1 MGGNTK
7 TEKMET
13 ALPAKPHLPLRDL
26 SRLGRIL
33 RVLAEKGWGH
43 WVERLRLKGYL
54 PGGTAERTSPGLSD
68 AQRLRA
74 ALEELGPTFVK
85 FGQMLSVRQDL
96 FPQDIIGE
104 LQKLQ
109 DAVPPFPG
117 EQARRIIEDELGRPV
132 AELFAA
138 FDETPLAA
146 ASVAQVHTA
155 TLPAGTPAVVKVQ
168 RPGIEETI
176 HSDLELLFFFA
187 RLIHRHFPE
196 SRRYDPIGLV
206 EEFADTILRELD
218 FRLEGHNAERFSEN
232 FREEPAVSV
241 PQVFWELTS
250 RRILTMERS
259 LGHRADAGYPADPA
273 ERRRLAAVLA
283 RLFLMQ
289 LFEHGFFHGD
299 PHPGNVFIMHDGR
312 ICFHDFGIV
321 GRLSRRDQDNL
332 GQLLLAVSARD
343 AEWMAEVYFEMGVAA
358 ASVDREAFTRDLGE
372 SLEQYYAAAARSYSF
387 AEILHQFIRL
397 GQRYEIRVPRELLL
411 VAKAFMEIESQARA
425 LDPAFNMVTAFQSY
439 VPTLI
444 SRELAPDLSWT
455 GGLAKGYR
463 TAGALRKAASELPG
477 ILTEG
482 LRQMRKGGAIV
493 RLRHEQ
499 LEGLEQRID
508 RASNR
513 MSFSLIIAAILI
525 GSSVLMS
532 FHAGGHLQGVPL
544 LGLIGY
550 LLAGVLG
557 LWWAVAV
564 LRSGKL

>member
-1 MGGNTK
+1 
-7 TEKMET
+7 MET
-13 ALPAKPHLPLRDL
+13 ASPAKPQLVFRDL

-43 WVERLRLKGYL
+43 WVDRLRLKGYL
-54 PGGTAERTSPGLSD
+54 PRGTAEQVPAGLSD

-74 ALEELGPTFVK
+74 AVEELGPTFVK

-96 FPQDIIGE
+96 FPEDIIKE

-117 EQARRIIEDELGRPV
+117 EQARRIIEDELGHPV
-132 AELFAA
+132 AGLFSA

-155 TLPAGTPAVVKVQ
+155 ALPDGTPAVVKVQ

-176 HSDLELLFFFA
+176 HSDLEILFFFA
-187 RLIHRHFPE
+187 RLIHRHLPE
-196 SRRYDPIGLV
+196 SRRYDPLGLV
-206 EEFADTILRELD
+206 EEFADTIVRELD

-232 FREEPAVSV
+232 FREDPAVYV

-250 RRILTMERS
+250 RRILAMERS
-259 LGHRADAGYPADPA
+259 LGHRADTNYPADPA
-273 ERRRLAAVLA
+273 ERRHLAAVLA
-283 RLFLMQ
+283 RLFLTQ

-321 GRLSRRDQDNL
+321 GRLSPRDRDNL

-343 AEWMAEVYFEMGVAA
+343 ADWMAEVYFEMGVAG
-358 ASVDREAFTRDLGE
+358 ASVDREAFARDLRE
-372 SLEQYYAAAARSYSF
+372 SLEQYYAAAAHSYSF

-439 VPTLI
+439 VPALI
-444 SRELAPDLSWT
+444 SHEMAPDLGRT
-455 GGLAKGYR
+455 GVLVKGYR
-463 TAGALRKAASELPG
+463 TLGALRKAASELPG
-477 ILTEG
+477 VLAEG
-482 LRQMRKGGAIV
+482 LRQMRKGEAV
-493 RLRHEQ
+493 LRLRHEQ

-513 MSFSLIIAAILI
+513 LSFSLIVAAIVV
-525 GSSVLMS
+525 SSSIVMS
-532 FHAGGHLQGVPL
+532 FHTGPHYQGVPL
-544 LGLIGY
+544 LGLLGY
-550 LLAGVLG
+550 LLASVLG